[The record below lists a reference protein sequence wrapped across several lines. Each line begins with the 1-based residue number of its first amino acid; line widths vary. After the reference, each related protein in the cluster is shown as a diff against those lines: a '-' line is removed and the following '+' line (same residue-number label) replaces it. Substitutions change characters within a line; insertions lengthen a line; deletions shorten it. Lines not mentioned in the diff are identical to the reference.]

1 MTRNLS
7 VLFFVGGALGVDMWA
22 GEQLLTLRAQTGYED
37 IKIVVVVPFI
47 GYDSKWPDQS
57 RHRLKKLIQNANDS
71 IVISHSADVSS
82 YKKRNYYMVD
92 HAEYL
97 IGVFDNQ
104 KKLRSGT
111 AQTVNYALPKRK
123 SNHSDPSRYYGNNN
137 PYDLTNSQKFFI
149 GISNKIFS
157 LKGCCDIIR
166 YKTTLRTNGAAM
178 NKYIE
183 QQFAALRYEKKIF
196 WLLKKLHL
204 LVDAAPSTRLLH
216 VLRQPV
222 LMTVRRGAFFIV

>member
-1 MTRNLS
+1 M
-7 VLFFVGGALGVDMWA
+7 DMWA

-37 IKIVVVVPFI
+37 IKIIVVVPFI

-57 RHRLKKLIQNANDS
+57 KHRLKKLIQNSNDS

-111 AQTVNYALPKRK
+111 AQTVNYALHQDNSPCA
-123 SNHSDPSRYYGNNN
+123 
-137 PYDLTNSQKFFI
+137 LTNSQKFFI
-149 GISNKIFS
+149 SISNKIFT

-166 YKTTLRTNGAAM
+166 YKTTLRINGAAM
-178 NKYIE
+178 NKYIG
-183 QQFAALRYEKKIF
+183 QQFAALRYEKNI
-196 WLLKKLHL
+196 
-204 LVDAAPSTRLLH
+204 LVVEETTSAGGCGSFNAASSCPASACLYDSAAW
-216 VLRQPV
+216 
-222 LMTVRRGAFFIV
+222 GFFIA